1 MIQRIQTLY
10 LLLIVV
16 LGIALCFLPVVQLTT
31 PEEAAQQ
38 HIYEMKAIGLE
49 ELGIRN
55 EELGIGDE
63 AQSFNGSLT
72 AINGEKLNG
81 GVSQTTSQENFNSSL
96 MDVNGESPAID
107 GAPAAVGLNGL
118 WGLLLTTLCIPVL
131 ALVDIF
137 LYRKR
142 ILQARLNIFL
152 AVLCVGYYGILAMFI
167 WFAKMNLGTT
177 EWHLYAWSGIPLIC
191 LVLTL
196 MATRRI
202 LKDEA
207 LVRAADRLR

>member
-10 LLLIVV
+10 LLLIVA
-16 LGIALCFLPVVQLTT
+16 LGITLCFVPVVQLIT
-31 PEEAAQQ
+31 PEEATQQ
-38 HIYEMKAIGLE
+38 RMYELKAIGLHE
-49 ELGIRN
+49 VTINN
-55 EELGIGDE
+55 EI
-63 AQSFNGSLT
+63 ATSNG
-72 AINGEKLNG
+72 
-81 GVSQTTSQENFNSSL
+81 QENTEETVSNTISTDRTTETDDNATGTEETQS
-96 MDVNGESPAID
+96 VQSKPT
-107 GAPAAVGLNGL
+107 LNGL
-118 WGLLLTTLCIPVL
+118 WGLLLTTLCIPAL

-152 AVLCVGYYGILAMFI
+152 SVLCVGYYGILAMFV

-177 EWHLYAWSGIPLIC
+177 EWHLYVWSGIPLVC